1 MVNTFL
7 ALRATSF
14 PFTLL
19 EMARFVIQKSRDRY
33 EVTMAATGVTINT
46 VPALIND
53 LVVAV
58 VLREMTGQR
67 RNRLFVFQE
76 YLALF
81 KS

>member
-1 MVNTFL
+1 M
-7 ALRATSF
+7 
-14 PFTLL
+14 
-19 EMARFVIQKSRDRY
+19 
-33 EVTMAATGVTINT
+33 ATGVSINT
-46 VPALIND
+46 VSALIND
-53 LVVAV
+53 LVSAG